1 MPIATTTLHFHPEV
15 PIFDAQ
21 ICVGSGRSALGP
33 VRGRDAL
40 LAELDQRGVER
51 AMIYHSHCDEFS
63 VLQGNR
69 LLDEWLTDDGRLLPL
84 WSAFPTPESLAQL
97 QELHSAKR
105 VQAVRL
111 TSNEKL
117 PLSDWVHGDLL
128 AWLEA
133 ERLPLWIAL
142 PDFKATEI
150 VTTLR
155 AFPHLQVILVG
166 AHYSD
171 TVMVKKL
178 LAALP
183 NVSLELSRYESLG
196 AIGDL
201 VTQVGAERLVYGS
214 WYPRYAIGAILYAL
228 HHYGFDRPTLTAIC
242 AGNLERLLGQASA
255 Q

>member
-1 MPIATTTLHFHPEV
+1 MPITTTSLHFHPEV
-15 PIFDAQ
+15 PVFDAQ

-33 VRGRDAL
+33 VRSRDAL
-40 LAELDQRGVER
+40 LAELDKHGVGR
-51 AMIYHSHCDEFS
+51 AMIYHGHCDEFS
-63 VLQGNR
+63 VIQGNR
-69 LLDEWLTDDGRLLPL
+69 LLEEWLADDGRLLPL
-84 WSAFPTPESLAQL
+84 WSAFPIPESLAQL

-111 TSNEKL
+111 IGNEKL
-117 PLSDWVHGDLL
+117 PFSDWAHGDLL

-133 ERLPLWIAL
+133 ERLPLWMAL
-142 PDFKATEI
+142 PDFHAAEI

-155 AFPHLQVILVG
+155 AFPRLQVVLVG

-171 TVMVKKL
+171 TVVVRKM

-196 AIGDL
+196 AISDL
-201 VTQVGAERLVYGS
+201 VAQVGAERLLYGS
-214 WYPRYAIGAILYAL
+214 WYPRYAIGAMLYAL
-228 HHYGFDRPTLTAIC
+228 HHYGFDRATLAAIC
-242 AGNLERLLGQASA
+242 AGNLERLLGQVSA